1 MQVLQPPFSVSFTDF
16 PSNPFTSLSRVFIS
30 HSSPLSWNASLLLC
44 SFLLTVVEQFCFLNC
59 FERGAASL
67 CSPLPTGDV
76 CPQLRFLG
84 PSVLPCLV
92 WFLYPALFV
101 VALEVFASWPGA
113 FAGNFR
119 DTWGLRQPCC
129 LLPTSRPRV
138 FWEPAQCAPHWG
150 LWCFHADCGLCGNTA
165 FLSFVL
171 KMLAV
176 GFSFGSV
183 IDSVSFNGGF
193 YENLKCIQPP
203 SMLLPAE

>member
-1 MQVLQPPFSVSFTDF
+1 MEFSRTDVTLLFFTD
-16 PSNPFTSLSRVFIS
+16 SLCRYY
-30 HSSPLSWNASLLLC
+30 SLLFLFPLLISPRIPSLHFHVFSFPIPVLFPGTLPC
-44 SFLLTVVEQFCFLNC
+44 SCVPFCLQLWEQFCFLNC

-92 WFLYPALFV
+92 WFLCPALFV
-101 VALEVFASWPGA
+101 VVLEVFASWPGA

-150 LWCFHADCGLCGNTA
+150 LWCFQADSGLWQHSISFFCVEDVGCGV
-165 FLSFVL
+165 FPLSL
-171 KMLAV
+171 
-176 GFSFGSV
+176 S
-183 IDSVSFNGGF
+183 DS
-193 YENLKCIQPP
+193 
-203 SMLLPAE
+203 A